1 MWEINE
7 TKCFEDFLTASVY
20 SSHSEVVM
28 TIIRGRLEVE
38 SQRAHGG
45 YTLSDSLLC
54 SAASGC
60 LSIIWEVMWHN
71 TTMNEI
77 TQ

>member
-1 MWEINE
+1 
-7 TKCFEDFLTASVY
+7 
-20 SSHSEVVM
+20 M

-71 TTMNEI
+71 TTMNEN